1 MQGVQQ
7 NLARGKEQKRRAE
20 ARRFETESTKGINKM
35 FEKKFTRRS
44 ILAASTAAALAAPF
58 VRPSWAEPA
67 KLRALMWEGY
77 LLPDYITA
85 FEESHK
91 VKFVPTFFDGNS
103 EAYNKLRVGGS
114 KEFDLVQADG
124 FWPQLYFRES
134 LLREVDYSKVPN
146 SANYLPEFSQ
156 NNFKL
161 LSHPESGKR
170 IGFPFC
176 WGAYGI
182 TYDAGKVAPE
192 KTETLECM
200 FNPEYSGMLST
211 SARFE
216 ENIALAALLVTN
228 RMDSRDKPRPDGK
241 PFNPY
246 VLTDE
251 ELAAVEKLLIQQK
264 SLLLTRYQD
273 FPTLFQLFQ
282 SGAVVAATEF
292 AQVFRQLLTAEA
304 EGAAPVDFR
313 HALKMKEGGLGW
325 VDTWLITSGVQDG
338 VKFDLCSSFIDMMIS
353 PKVIKK
359 VGEASGCSTTID
371 LRSISTDNERKLFL
385 MDRSSEIGDL
395 FMFDQPS
402 SPEKWERVW
411 SNVQAA

>member
-1 MQGVQQ
+1 MFD
-7 NLARGKEQKRRAE
+7 KR
-20 ARRFETESTKGINKM
+20 
-35 FEKKFTRRS
+35 FTRRS
-44 ILAASTAAALAAPF
+44 ILAAGTTAALAMPF
-58 VRPSWAEPA
+58 VRPSWAEPG
-67 KLRALMWEGY
+67 KVRALMWEAY

-85 FEESHK
+85 FEETNK

-124 FWPQLYFRES
+124 FWPQLYFREN

-146 SANYLPEFSQ
+146 ATGYLPEFKPEP
-156 NNFKL
+156 FKV
-161 LSHPESGKR
+161 LSDPTSGKK

-200 FNPEYSGMLST
+200 FNSDYSGMLST
-211 SARFE
+211 SSRFE
-216 ENIALAALLVTN
+216 ENIALAALLVTE
-228 RMDSRDKPRPDGK
+228 RMGTRTKPRPDGK

-251 ELAAVEKLLIQQK
+251 ELAEVEKLLIQQK

-273 FPTLFQLFQ
+273 NPTLFQLLQ

-304 EGAAPVDFR
+304 QGAAPVDFR

-325 VDTWLITSGVQDG
+325 VDTWLVTSGVEDG
-338 VKFDLCSSFIDMMIS
+338 TKFDLCNSFIDLMIS
-353 PKVIKK
+353 PEVMKK
-359 VGEASGCSTTID
+359 IGEVAGCSTTID
-371 LRSISTDNERKLFL
+371 LRAISAEAERKLFL
-385 MDRSSEIGDL
+385 MDRSSEIADL

>member
-1 MQGVQQ
+1 
-7 NLARGKEQKRRAE
+7 
-20 ARRFETESTKGINKM
+20 M
-35 FEKKFTRRS
+35 FDKKFTRRS
-44 ILAASTAAALAAPF
+44 ILAAGTTAALTMPF
-58 VRPSWAEPA
+58 IRPSWAAPDQV
-67 KLRALMWEGY
+67 RALMWEAY
-77 LLPDYITA
+77 LLPDQITA
-85 FEESHK
+85 FEETNK

-124 FWPQLYFRES
+124 FWPQLYYREK
-134 LLREVDYSKVPN
+134 LLRTVDYAKVPN
-146 SANYLPEFSQ
+146 ASGYLPEFQ
-156 NNFKL
+156 AAAFDV
-161 LSHPESGKR
+161 LSEPEAGGK

-182 TYDAGKVAPE
+182 TYDAGKVAPG

-200 FNPEYSGMLST
+200 FNADYSGMLST
-211 SARFE
+211 SSRFE
-216 ENIALAALLVTN
+216 ENIALAALLVTD
-228 RMDSRDKPRPDGK
+228 RLGSRTKPRPDGK

-251 ELAAVEKLLIQQK
+251 ELAEIEKLLVQQK
-264 SLLLTRYQD
+264 ALLLTRYQD
-273 FPTLFQLFQ
+273 NPTLFQLLQ

-292 AQVFRQLLTAEA
+292 AQVFRQLLTAESQ
-304 EGAAPVDFR
+304 GAPAVDFR

-325 VDTWLITSGVQDG
+325 VDTWLVTSGVEDG
-338 VKFDLCSSFIDMMIS
+338 PKLDLCYDFIEIMIS
-353 PKVIKK
+353 APVMKK
-359 VGEASGCSTTID
+359 IGEVAGCSTTVD
-371 LRSISTDNERKLFL
+371 LRAISTEDERKLFL
-385 MDRSSEIGDL
+385 MDRSSEIADL

>member
-1 MQGVQQ
+1 
-7 NLARGKEQKRRAE
+7 
-20 ARRFETESTKGINKM
+20 M
-35 FEKKFTRRS
+35 FDKKFTRRS
-44 ILAASTAAALAAPF
+44 FLAAGTAAALVTPY
-58 VRPSWAEPA
+58 VRPSWAEPD

-77 LLPDYITA
+77 LLPDYISA
-85 FEESHK
+85 FEDTHK

-124 FWPQLYFRES
+124 FWPQLYFREK
-134 LLREVDYSKVPN
+134 LLREVDYARVPN
-146 SANYLPEFSQ
+146 SASYLPEFSQ
-156 NNFKL
+156 GTFKL
-161 LSHPESGKR
+161 LSDPESGKK

-182 TYDAGKVAPE
+182 TYNAAKVAPE

-211 SARFE
+211 SSRFE
-216 ENIALAALLVTN
+216 ENIALAALLVTD
-228 RMDSRDKPRPDGK
+228 RMGSRSNPRPDGK
-241 PFNPY
+241 RFNPY

-251 ELAAVEKLLIQQK
+251 ELAEVEKLLIQQK

-292 AQVFRQLLTAEA
+292 AQVFRQLLTAEDQ
-304 EGAAPVDFR
+304 GATPTDFR
-313 HALKMKEGGLGW
+313 HTLKMKEGGLGW
-325 VDTWLITSGVQDG
+325 VDTWLITSGVADG
-338 VKFDLCSSFIDMMIS
+338 AKFELCSSFIDLMIS

-359 VGEASGCSTTID
+359 VAEASGCSTTID
-371 LRSISTDNERKLFL
+371 LRSISTEAERKLFL
-385 MDRSSEIGDL
+385 MDRSSEIADL

>member
-1 MQGVQQ
+1 MTTKTTKG
-7 NLARGKEQKRRAE
+7 NSYM
-20 ARRFETESTKGINKM
+20 FETKL
-35 FEKKFTRRS
+35 TRRS
-44 ILAASTAAALAAPF
+44 ILVAGAATALAAPF
-58 VRPSWAEPA
+58 VRPSWAAPDTV
-67 KLRALMWEGY
+67 RALMWEAY
-77 LLPDYITA
+77 LLPDQITA
-85 FEESHK
+85 FEESNK
-91 VKFVPTFFDGNS
+91 VKFVPSFFDGNS

-124 FWPQLYFRES
+124 FWPQLYFREG

-146 SANYLPEFSQ
+146 SSGYLPEFGAEV
-156 NNFKL
+156 FKV
-161 LSHPESGKR
+161 LSDPQSGKK

-182 TYDAGKVAPE
+182 TYDAGKVQPE
-192 KTETLECM
+192 RTETLECM
-200 FNPEYSGMLST
+200 FSSDYSGMLST

-216 ENIALAALLVTN
+216 ENIALAALLVTE
-228 RMDSRDKPRPDGK
+228 RLGSRDKPRPDGK

-246 VLTDE
+246 VLSDE
-251 ELAAVEKLLIQQK
+251 ELAEVEKLLIQQK

-273 FPTLFQLFQ
+273 NPTLFQLLQ

-304 EGAAPVDFR
+304 QGAAPVDFR

-325 VDTWLITSGVQDG
+325 VDTWLVTSGVQDG
-338 VKFDLCSSFIDMMIS
+338 KKFDLCNSFIDLMIS
-353 PKVIKK
+353 PTVMKK
-359 VGEASGCSTTID
+359 IGEVAGCSTTVD
-371 LRSISTDNERKLFL
+371 LRSISNETERKLFL
-385 MDRSSEIGDL
+385 MDRSNEIADL

>member
-1 MQGVQQ
+1 M
-7 NLARGKEQKRRAE
+7 LD
-20 ARRFETESTKGINKM
+20 
-35 FEKKFTRRS
+35 KKFTRRS
-44 ILAASTAAALAAPF
+44 ILAAGTTAALTMPF
-58 VRPSWAEPA
+58 VRPSWAAPDRV
-67 KLRALMWEGY
+67 RALMWEAY
-77 LLPDYITA
+77 LLPDKITA
-85 FEESHK
+85 FEDTHK
-91 VKFVPTFFDGNS
+91 VKFVPSFFDGNS

-124 FWPQLYFRES
+124 FWPQLYFREN

-146 SANYLPEFSQ
+146 AAGYLPEFAPET
-156 NNFKL
+156 FKV
-161 LSHPESGKR
+161 LSDPATGKK

-200 FNPEYSGMLST
+200 FNVDYSGMLST
-211 SARFE
+211 SSRFE
-216 ENIALAALLVTN
+216 ENIALAALLVTE
-228 RMDSRDKPRPDGK
+228 RLGTRDQPRPDGK

-246 VLTDE
+246 VLIDA
-251 ELAAVEKLLIQQK
+251 ELAEVEKLLIQQK

-273 FPTLFQLFQ
+273 NPTLFQLLQ

-292 AQVFRQLLTAEA
+292 AQVFRQLLTAESQ
-304 EGAAPVDFR
+304 GAPAVDFR
-313 HALKMKEGGLGW
+313 HALQMKEGGLGW
-325 VDTWLITSGVQDG
+325 VDTWLVTSGVEDG
-338 VKFDLCSSFIDMMIS
+338 PKFDLCNSFIDVMIS
-353 PKVIKK
+353 SEVMKK
-359 VGEASGCSTTID
+359 IGEVAGCSTTVD
-371 LRSISTDNERKLFL
+371 LRAISTEDERKLFL
-385 MDRSSEIGDL
+385 MDRSSEITGL